1 MLTHQQ
7 AEELISDQLDG
18 PLDVASQAALSAH
31 LSGCASCGYFAAQ
44 MGIMG
49 EGLRELP
56 RLPASPTVARQVRE
70 RIAQPATIWDRL
82 GQMLAGQLGVA
93 PVAATAAL
101 LVAVVA
107 GALLLDRDGDGTAD
121 NPTVLASTQISIDR
135 TLTSTRATGEPTA
148 TPVPGVVLPT
158 ETPETPPLPNIRFE
172 PPAAATETPVPAAT
186 ETPVPDATE
195 TPVPT
200 VAPSETPV
208 PEATETAVPT
218 NVPTSTA
225 TEVPPTATEVPPT
238 ATPTDEPTEIPT
250 VTEIPP
256 TETATRV
263 PTEEPTETP
272 TEEPTEVPTSTPTDE
287 PTEEPDTATP
297 EPTVQGA
304 PTIGPMDGDPDD
316 PEPIAD
322 PDETPGEQPTD
333 EPVAGDPTETP
344 GGDGQD
350 NELIIEP
357 TDGTGAVGDDPVET
371 PEEDVDGPAEGTGTE
386 DIPGDETPEDDAD
399 QRPGAVLDETSRIVG
414 LPEGSSAPIGE
425 LAFSPDGRLM
435 VVSGASGLDLRVVDR
450 TTGGELVQ
458 LGAGA
463 HPLWS
468 PGSGAL
474 LFQDV
479 GGDAGTVSLYWTP
492 DSSIFSIS
500 DPSEAS
506 ATDVPAGWVG
516 ATAYYLRTYDTG
528 RIELRAWDAG
538 SGVSL
543 GPVWGADDAQLT
555 GARPLQTNAGFL
567 IPTPDAWLLVTPEGL
582 AQEVGGNP
590 FGFVGDGRLSPDG
603 SLLAIATGDGLVIV
617 DAGSPSSV
625 VATLPYSETVGA
637 GFSWSPDGTSLAVS
651 DGASIA
657 VYTPGGDLVGTAT
670 SETGVTVA
678 GLQFQPDGIY
688 FVQTSGEP
696 SLRRFDPNRLRP

>member
-1 MLTHQQ
+1 MSGEGRRPGGETPGLTHQR
-7 AEELISDQLDG
+7 AEELISDRLDG
-18 PLDVASQAALSAH
+18 PLDAASQAALSAH
-31 LSGCASCGYFAAQ
+31 LAGCASCGYFAAQ
-44 MGIMG
+44 MGVMG
-49 EGLRELP
+49 DGLRELP

-70 RIAQPATIWDRL
+70 RIAQPATLWDRL
-82 GQMLAGQLGVA
+82 GQRLSGQLGLA

-148 TPVPGVVLPT
+148 TPVPGIVLPT
-158 ETPETPPLPNIRFE
+158 ETPETTPLPNIRFE
-172 PPAAATETPVPAAT
+172 PSAIPTETPVPAAT
-186 ETPVPDATE
+186 ETPVPTL
-195 TPVPT
+195 
-200 VAPSETPV
+200 APSETPV
-208 PEATETAVPT
+208 PEATATAVPT
-218 NVPTSTA
+218 DIPAS
-225 TEVPPTATEVPPT
+225 TATEVPPT

-250 VTEIPP
+250 ATEIPP

-272 TEEPTEVPTSTPTDE
+272 TEEPTEEPTETPTEE

-304 PTIGPMDGDPDD
+304 PTIGPMGGDPTD
-316 PEPIAD
+316 PEPIDD
-322 PDETPGEQPTD
+322 PDETPGEQATD
-333 EPVAGDPTETP
+333 EPNAGDATETP
-344 GGDGQD
+344 DDGGQD

-357 TDGTGAVGDDPVET
+357 TDGTVDGDDPVET
-371 PEEDVDGPAEGTGTE
+371 PEGDTGGPTDGTATE
-386 DIPGDETPEDDAD
+386 DIPADETPEDVAD
-399 QRPGAVLDETSRIVG
+399 QGPEAVLDETSRIVS

-435 VVSGASGLDLRVVDR
+435 VVSDESGLSLRVVDR
-450 TTGGELVQ
+450 TTGGELLQ

-463 HPLWS
+463 YPLWS

-479 GGDAGTVSLYWTP
+479 GGDAGRVTLYWAP
-492 DSSIFSIS
+492 DNSIFSIS
-500 DPSEAS
+500 DPSEGS
-506 ATDVPAGWVG
+506 VTDVPAGWVG

-528 RIELRAWDAG
+528 RIELRAWDAN
-538 SGVSL
+538 SGISL
-543 GPVWGADDAQLT
+543 GQVWGSDDAQLT

-567 IPTPDAWLLVTPEGL
+567 IPTPGAWLLVTPDGF

-590 FGFVGDGRLSPDG
+590 FGFVSDGRLSPDG
-603 SLLAIATGDGLVIV
+603 SLLAIATGDGLTI
-617 DAGSPSSV
+617 ANAASPGNV
-625 VATLPYSETVGA
+625 VATLPYAEAPGA
-637 GFSWSPDGTSLAVS
+637 GFSWSPDGASLAVS

-657 VYTPGGDLVGTAT
+657 VYTSGGELVGTAT
-670 SETGVTVA
+670 SETGITVA

-696 SLRRFDPNRLRP
+696 SLRRFDVNRLRP